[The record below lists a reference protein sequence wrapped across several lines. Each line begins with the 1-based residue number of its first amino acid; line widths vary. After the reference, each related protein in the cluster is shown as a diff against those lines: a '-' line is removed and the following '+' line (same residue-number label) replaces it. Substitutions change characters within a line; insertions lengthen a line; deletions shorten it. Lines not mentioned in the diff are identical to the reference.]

1 MRRRTVLVITVLAL
15 LMTLSAC
22 GDDDGSV
29 FEGGATSAAESTTTA
44 DETTSTA
51 VEPTTTSLAPPATV
65 APETTAGGG
74 VAGHALG
81 GLVSGALTEG
91 AGTGSPA
98 LTGNAEA
105 CFTSG
110 LVEAIG
116 EDRFAELDA
125 LAAGADDMADVF
137 SQMTDPEIDALV
149 AVIGDCID
157 VEALLAAEM
166 SGQELSPE
174 VVACVAGTVSEE
186 ETLNAL
192 VRAMIAGDDPTTN
205 PEFLAIM
212 IGIMTEDC
220 VGPMEDM
227 LIEEFVAS
235 GISQG
240 SATCL
245 ANEFLREGLFEAL
258 LDSMLSGG
266 DFPTDPGLQSQM
278 MAAFTSCLTPEE
290 LGNLGG

>member
-1 MRRRTVLVITVLAL
+1 MRRPTVLVITVLAL
-15 LMTLSAC
+15 LITLSAC

-29 FEGGATSAAESTTTA
+29 FEGGSTSAAESTTTA

-51 VEPTTTSLAPPATV
+51 EPPTTSLAPATTV

-81 GLVSGALTEG
+81 GLVTGALTEG
-91 AGTGSPA
+91 AGTGAPA
-98 LTGNAEA
+98 LTGNEEA

-149 AVIGDCID
+149 AVIGDCVD
-157 VEALLAAEM
+157 VEALLTAEM

-192 VRAMIAGDDPTTN
+192 VRAMIAGDDPATN

-220 VGPMEDM
+220 LGPMEDM

-258 LDSMLSGG
+258 LDSMLGGG
-266 DFPTDPGLQSQM
+266 DFPTDPELQSQM